1 MKKYWKAGL
10 FGTAVL
16 AAVLIG
22 IVGMEKYGNKSR
34 IRNYHTD
41 LFGENV
47 YLFTPEDNPE
57 EVNAILDEIYDAQEE
72 NQFGEERYA
81 IYFMPGVYDE
91 SIEVNV
97 GFYMQVAGLGELPT
111 DTRISSLQ
119 CTATWLGDDPNNH
132 NACCNFWRGV
142 ENIEIG
148 SNTMWAVSQATFM
161 RRTQIDGALY
171 LHDNCGWCSGG
182 FLADSNTELMTD
194 SGSQQQWL
202 SRNCNWKAW
211 MGANWNMVFVGI
223 EENRA
228 PEGAWPG
235 IPYTEVEKTEKI
247 QEKPFLIYDETE
259 GYQVYVPA
267 VRTDVAG
274 TSWQNDTENTSGA
287 KISINEFY
295 VAKADTDTAATMN
308 AALAKGKHL
317 LLTPG
322 IYELDEPLYIAK
334 EDTIV
339 LGMGLA
345 TLLPTKGNACI
356 KTADV
361 SGLILAGILFD
372 AGEAESENLLVV
384 GAAEVLGAS
393 EAQAGDDVAWESVTD
408 NEAAERRSTR
418 DFITLSDLFFRVGGT
433 TTENPTKVKNCVTI
447 NSANVIGD
455 NFWIWRADHGDQVAW
470 NKNTADTGIIV
481 NGDDVTIYALMV
493 EHFEKYQ
500 TIWNGNG
507 GKVYMYQSEIPYD
520 VPIQADWMSHDG
532 TKEGY
537 ASFYVNEEV
546 SDFEAWGLG
555 IYLYNRD
562 AAVTL
567 ASAMEVPDKEG
578 VKVHNICTVMLNGYP
593 GMEHIINDSGESVM
607 QAGER
612 QLICEYENG
621 VKK

>member
-1 MKKYWKAGL
+1 MKKYWKAGIL
-10 FGTAVL
+10 GTAVL
-16 AAVLIG
+16 AAVLSG
-22 IVGMEKYGNKSR
+22 IVGMEKYGNKTK
-34 IRNYHTD
+34 IMDYHNE

-111 DTRISSLQ
+111 DTRIPSLQ

-171 LHDNCGWCSGG
+171 LHDNYGWCSGG
-182 FLADSNTELMTD
+182 FLADSSTELMTD

-211 MGANWNMVFVGI
+211 MGANWNMVFVGTA
-223 EENRA
+223 EDKA

-235 IPYTEVEKTEKI
+235 IPYTEVAQTEEI
-247 QEKPFLIYDETE
+247 QEKPFLIYDEGA
-259 GYQVYVPA
+259 GYQVYVPEVRNDA
-267 VRTDVAG
+267 VG
-274 TSWQNDTENTSGA
+274 TSWQNSDAARADGA
-287 KISINEFY
+287 GSAEKAGGTKIPIDEFY

-308 AALAKGKHL
+308 AALAEGRHL

-322 IYELDEPLYIAK
+322 IYKLEEPLSITR

-345 TLLPTKGNACI
+345 TLQSTEGNACV

-361 SGLILAGILFD
+361 QGLILAGILFD
-372 AGEAESENLLVV
+372 AGEVEAENLLVV
-384 GAAEVLGAS
+384 GTPETPGAS
-393 EAQAGDDVAWESVTD
+393 ET
-408 NEAAERRSTR
+408 RSAR
-418 DFITLSDLFFRVGGT
+418 DFITLSDVFFRVGGT
-433 TTENPTKVKNCVTI
+433 ATEQPTRVKNCVTI
-447 NSANVIGD
+447 HSDNVIGD
-455 NFWIWRADHGDQVAW
+455 NFWVWRADHGEQVAW
-470 NKNTADTGIIV
+470 DKNTADTGIIV

-493 EHFEKYQ
+493 EHFREYQ
-500 TIWNGNG
+500 TIWNGDG

-520 VPIQADWMSHDG
+520 VPSQADWMSHDG
-532 TKEGY
+532 AKEGY
-537 ASFYVNEEV
+537 ASFYVDEEV

-562 AAVTL
+562 TAVTL
-567 ASAMEVPDKEG
+567 ASAMEVPEKDG
-578 VKVHNICTVMLNGYP
+578 VKVHNICTVMLTGYP
-593 GMEHIINDSGESVM
+593 GMEHIINEEGEGVM

-612 QLICEYENG
+612 QVICEYENG
-621 VKK
+621 IKK

>member
-1 MKKYWKAGL
+1 MKKYWKAGIL
-10 FGTAVL
+10 GTAVL
-16 AAVLIG
+16 AAVLSG
-22 IVGMEKYGNKSR
+22 IVGMEKYGNKTK
-34 IRNYHTD
+34 IMDYHNE

-111 DTRISSLQ
+111 DTRIPSLQ

-171 LHDNCGWCSGG
+171 LHDNYGWCSGG
-182 FLADSNTELMTD
+182 FLADSSTELMTD

-211 MGANWNMVFVGI
+211 MGANWNMVFVGTA
-223 EENRA
+223 EDKA

-235 IPYTEVEKTEKI
+235 IPYTEVAQTEEI
-247 QEKPFLIYDETE
+247 QEKPFLIYDEGA
-259 GYQVYVPA
+259 GYQVYVPEVRNDA
-267 VRTDVAG
+267 VG
-274 TSWQNDTENTSGA
+274 TSWQNSDAARADGA
-287 KISINEFY
+287 GSAEKAGGTKIPIDEFY

-308 AALAKGKHL
+308 AALAEGRHL

-322 IYELDEPLYIAK
+322 IYKLEEPLSITR

-345 TLLPTKGNACI
+345 TLQSTEGNACV

-361 SGLILAGILFD
+361 QGLILAGILFD
-372 AGEAESENLLVV
+372 AGEVEAENLLVV
-384 GAAEVLGAS
+384 GTPEAPGAS
-393 EAQAGDDVAWESVTD
+393 ET
-408 NEAAERRSTR
+408 RSAR
-418 DFITLSDLFFRVGGT
+418 DFITLSDVFFRVGGT
-433 TTENPTKVKNCVTI
+433 ATEQPTRVKNCVTI
-447 NSANVIGD
+447 HSDNVIGD
-455 NFWIWRADHGDQVAW
+455 NFWVWRADHGEQVAW
-470 NKNTADTGIIV
+470 DKNTADTGIIV

-493 EHFEKYQ
+493 EHFREYQ
-500 TIWNGNG
+500 TIWNGDG

-520 VPIQADWMSHDG
+520 VPSQADWMSHDG
-532 TKEGY
+532 AKEGY
-537 ASFYVNEEV
+537 ASFYVDEEV

-562 AAVTL
+562 TAVTL
-567 ASAMEVPDKEG
+567 ASAMEVPEKDG
-578 VKVHNICTVMLNGYP
+578 VKVHNICTVMLTGYP
-593 GMEHIINDSGESVM
+593 GMEHIINEEGEGVM

-612 QLICEYENG
+612 QVICEYENG
-621 VKK
+621 IKK